1 MNYKPGFDL
10 DSLTTCIV
18 LIDEHGVVDTLN
30 QSAQVLLETS
40 LQRASGNPFD
50 ELAHAIGQGAI
61 QWHETLSN
69 AVRTRLPAVSRD
81 LKIALKTG

>member
-40 LQRASGNPFD
+40 LQRASGNPFG
-50 ELAHAIGQGAI
+50 ELAH
-61 QWHETLSN
+61 LL
-69 AVRTRLPAVSRD
+69 VRAPFSGMKHYQML
-81 LKIALKTG
+81 